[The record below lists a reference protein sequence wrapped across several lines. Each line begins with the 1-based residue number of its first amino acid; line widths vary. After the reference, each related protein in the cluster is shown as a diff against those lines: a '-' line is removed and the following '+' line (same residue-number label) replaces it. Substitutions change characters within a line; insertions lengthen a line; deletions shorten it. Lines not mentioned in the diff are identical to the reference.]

1 MIRNAREDTTRA
13 MFDERRTLVLMRHVW
28 SDFTTQDDTSSAERP
43 AYQPLIKRATEMVE
57 SFARDE
63 SFAPSP

>member
-1 MIRNAREDTTRA
+1 